1 MVLMKKMKKIVV
13 LLSILLVSTG
23 ALAQRNLLRY
33 ADIEFNLKRY
43 EHAGSQYAKAY
54 QTKKTYYA
62 AKRAAQSYDY
72 IQSYEKAYEWWSKVI
87 DFEQTDR
94 SDYISYARATIL
106 SGRDLQKSTIVLSE
120 QERALVYGNASIPMN
135 KGIEFRPLER
145 YNQLGS
151 DYGLSTVKDGEYY
164 FVSDRAIQ
172 ANTQKKSL
180 RLDARKRMSTQE
192 RYRLND
198 RGYHGI
204 FRDSGNGSIAPVSV
218 DLDGVYHLSMP
229 SFFKQQDVQDSKQ
242 EVIFTAVLR
251 QKQSRKSTITE
262 AYPGLYRAEVD
273 EDGSFVRVSSLP
285 FNQPKTYGVMHGIV
299 HDNKLYFSSNMPG
312 GSGGFDL
319 YYAELIGDAYGPAVN
334 LGSQINGPAN
344 EVFPYIHQNE
354 LYFSSD
360 RSESLGGLDIYTTN
374 LNLQS
379 QVRNM
384 GIPYN
389 SKQDDFGYFVDGAG
403 EKYIS
408 SDRGKSESRDDIYS
422 LVMLYDRYKMR
433 VMTEGGGILDG
444 SQDLELKILGADGK
458 ELSMKM
464 IDGKVSE
471 LEPGDYTVSIKKK
484 GYFPA
489 KVPLKVRGGEGKEQE
504 VNYTLIPI
512 PYKQVI
518 AIDTIYYELDKHAIR
533 EDAALKLNVV
543 SDVLGLFKDFG
554 MNITSHTDSRASDA
568 YNERLSKKRAQSAA
582 KYLKNKGVDENVMT
596 LEWRGRKEL
605 VNPCGVG
612 VDCPELLHEQNRRS
626 ILSLQLYPDVNKDY
640 KLPEGLT
647 YITST
652 EQLIEFLRKKII
664 AAKDSLRAAQKVE
677 EKVTQKPVQKL
688 EEKPSQKVEEKVTQK
703 QVQKVED
710 KSAQKAEKSSE
721 NKSQVLAPK
730 VEQKTKE
737 GLKPNRVTKYSS
749 DTTNASVVLVNESNR
764 GGYYLVQESWETEQV
779 AVKRADELSKEL
791 NTLVYLIAP
800 LKDKS
805 KHYKLAI
812 AKYES
817 YEEVHKIINKMREK
831 YKNKKMWMLD
841 YQ

>member
-1 MVLMKKMKKIVV
+1 MVLMKNMKKILV

-72 IQSYEKAYEWWSKVI
+72 IQSYEKAYEWWSKVV

-106 SGRDLQKSTIVLSE
+106 SGRDLQKSSIILNE
-120 QERALVYGNASIPMN
+120 KERALVYGNASIPMN

-151 DYGLSTVKDGEYY
+151 DYGLSTIKDGEYY
-164 FVSDRAIQ
+164 FVSDRAVE
-172 ANTQKKSL
+172 AKTQKKSL

-229 SFFKQQDVQDSKQ
+229 SFFKQQDVKESKQ

-262 AYPGLYRAEVD
+262 AYPALYRAEVD

-379 QVRNM
+379 KVRNM

-389 SKQDDFGYFVDGAG
+389 SKQDDFGYFVDIAG

-422 LVMLYDRYKMR
+422 GKYLFDYYKFQVFGKDSTLLTGKMEMELKSKDGTSVSLDKLEAGLVAELAQGEYFLEIKK
-433 VMTEGGGILDG
+433 EGYLTAQVPLVAKLPDGTLKVTDIVLEPIPVTSEIETVSLSPPLLLAEDNIYFDLDAHYIRT
-444 SQDLELKILGADGK
+444 DAEKILGNA
-458 ELSMKM
+458 
-464 IDGKVSE
+464 
-471 LEPGDYTVSIKKK
+471 
-484 GYFPA
+484 
-489 KVPLKVRGGEGKEQE
+489 
-504 VNYTLIPI
+504 
-512 PYKQVI
+512 
-518 AIDTIYYELDKHAIR
+518 
-533 EDAALKLNVV
+533 AALLKKYPFLKLKID
-543 SDVLGLFKDFG
+543 SD
-554 MNITSHTDSRASDA
+554 TDSRGSTN
-568 YNERLSKKRAQSAA
+568 YNERLSKNRSMGVFF
-582 KYLKNKGVDENVMT
+582 YLKNQGIAADRMEID
-596 LEWRGRKEL
+596 W
-605 VNPCGVG
+605 
-612 VDCPELLHEQNRRS
+612 HEESRIANRCADGEACSDDQHQANRRS
-626 ILSLQLYPDVNKDY
+626 VLTLLIQEEDVE
-640 KLPEGLT
+640 KLPKGWN
-647 YITST
+647 
-652 EQLIEFLRKKII
+652 RKKM
-664 AAKDSLRAAQKVE
+664 SF
-677 EKVTQKPVQKL
+677 QKL
-688 EEKPSQKVEEKVTQK
+688 LQK
-703 QVQKVED
+703 
-710 KSAQKAEKSSE
+710 
-721 NKSQVLAPK
+721 
-730 VEQKTKE
+730 
-737 GLKPNRVTKYSS
+737 
-749 DTTNASVVLVNESNR
+749 
-764 GGYYLVQESWETEQV
+764 
-779 AVKRADELSKEL
+779 
-791 NTLVYLIAP
+791 
-800 LKDKS
+800 
-805 KHYKLAI
+805 
-812 AKYES
+812 
-817 YEEVHKIINKMREK
+817 
-831 YKNKKMWMLD
+831 
-841 YQ
+841 

>member
-1 MVLMKKMKKIVV
+1 
-13 LLSILLVSTG
+13 
-23 ALAQRNLLRY
+23 
-33 ADIEFNLKRY
+33 
-43 EHAGSQYAKAY
+43 
-54 QTKKTYYA
+54 
-62 AKRAAQSYDY
+62 
-72 IQSYEKAYEWWSKVI
+72 
-87 DFEQTDR
+87 
-94 SDYISYARATIL
+94 
-106 SGRDLQKSTIVLSE
+106 
-120 QERALVYGNASIPMN
+120 
-135 KGIEFRPLER
+135 
-145 YNQLGS
+145 
-151 DYGLSTVKDGEYY
+151 
-164 FVSDRAIQ
+164 
-172 ANTQKKSL
+172 
-180 RLDARKRMSTQE
+180 
-192 RYRLND
+192 
-198 RGYHGI
+198 
-204 FRDSGNGSIAPVSV
+204 
-218 DLDGVYHLSMP
+218 
-229 SFFKQQDVQDSKQ
+229 
-242 EVIFTAVLR
+242 
-251 QKQSRKSTITE
+251 
-262 AYPGLYRAEVD
+262 
-273 EDGSFVRVSSLP
+273 
-285 FNQPKTYGVMHGIV
+285 
-299 HDNKLYFSSNMPG
+299 
-312 GSGGFDL
+312 
-319 YYAELIGDAYGPAVN
+319 
-334 LGSQINGPAN
+334 
-344 EVFPYIHQNE
+344 

-379 QVRNM
+379 KVRNM

-688 EEKPSQKVEEKVTQK
+688 EEKPSQKVEEKVAQK
-703 QVQKVED
+703 AVQKADD
-710 KSAQKAEKSSE
+710 KSAQKVEKSSE

-730 VEQKTKE
+730 VEQKTKDE
-737 GLKPNRVTKYSS
+737 LKPNKATKYSS

>member
-43 EHAGSQYAKAY
+43 EHAGSQYAKAF

-87 DFEQTDR
+87 DFEQSDR
-94 SDYISYARATIL
+94 SDYISFARATIL
-106 SGRDLQKSTIVLSE
+106 SGRDLQKSSIVLSE
-120 QERALVYGNASIPMN
+120 QERTLVYGNASIPMN

-145 YNQLGS
+145 YNQSGS

-229 SFFKQQDVQDSKQ
+229 SFFKQKDVKDSKQ

-262 AYPGLYRAEVD
+262 AYPALYRAEVD

-334 LGSQINGPAN
+334 LGSLINGPAN

-379 QVRNM
+379 KVRNM

-533 EDAALKLNVV
+533 EDAALKLNVA

-640 KLPEGLT
+640 ELPEGLT

-652 EQLIEFLRKKII
+652 EQLIEFFRKKII
-664 AAKDSLRAAQKVE
+664 AAKDSLRAGQKVE
-677 EKVTQKPVQKL
+677 EKVTQKPIQKL
-688 EEKPSQKVEEKVTQK
+688 EEKPT
-703 QVQKVED
+703 QKVED
-710 KSAQKAEKSSE
+710 GVAQIRKKENPSE

-730 VEQKTKE
+730 VEQKTKDE
-737 GLKPNRVTKYSS
+737 LKPNKATKYSS

-779 AVKRADELSKEL
+779 AVRRADELSKEL

-800 LKDKS
+800 LQDKS
-805 KHYKLAI
+805 THYKLAI